1 MPHES
6 SKRFFLWAHGASSPW
21 KDRAGH
27 DVHSLCQIGSGDLSA
42 FPLTRRVDQSIC
54 GTIGTA
60 LNAIATLAHDLGLR
74 RRFELGARVLAGFD
88 REPPTDFFFGSPDP
102 LAAADFLFAE
112 PRFVAASF

>member
-1 MPHES
+1 MFS
-6 SKRFFLWAHGASSPW
+6 SLGPRSLFSVDH
-21 KDRAGH
+21 AGH
-27 DVHSLCQIGSGDLSA
+27 DVHSFCQVGPGNLSVFLPTSG
-42 FPLTRRVDQSIC
+42 VDQAMC
-54 GTIGTA
+54 GAIGTA
-60 LNAIATLAHDLGLR
+60 LDAIATLAYDLGLR